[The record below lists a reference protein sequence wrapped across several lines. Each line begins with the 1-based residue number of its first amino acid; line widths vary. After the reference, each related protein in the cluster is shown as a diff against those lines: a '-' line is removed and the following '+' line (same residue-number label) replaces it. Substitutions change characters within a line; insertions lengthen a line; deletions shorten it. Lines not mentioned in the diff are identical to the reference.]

1 MTAFFVLLNF
11 TMGEIKIPVTFEDDT
26 GRELP
31 SPSLLFRP
39 LRQMLYALLFNQHHL
54 QYLAEQKKEKE
65 GIEEKV
71 PDIVIKEWV
80 WSKSNKYNKPDC
92 VPSMPLGWP
101 VPTVTRLWFGSGPDD
116 NKKRL
121 QAFLTCMRSN
131 NPIMCDPLYV
141 PQHFII
147 LCCVLRWVIVKW
159 NHILKVFSIYTTMI
173 NRMYDLNRFLKFLV
187 FFLRNN

>member
-1 MTAFFVLLNF
+1 MKRKKTSTYQNHN
-11 TMGEIKIPVTFEDDT
+11 GEIKIPVTFEDDT

-121 QAFLTCMRSN
+121 QAFLTLNESYDLAHRSFFGCFF
-131 NPIMCDPLYV
+131 PASETFDLTYWLSTHLSV
-141 PQHFII
+141 HFI
-147 LCCVLRWVIVKW
+147 
-159 NHILKVFSIYTTMI
+159 SDY
-173 NRMYDLNRFLKFLV
+173 YGSD
-187 FFLRNN
+187 